1 MMSEVYSKSRMMWC
15 YPVSCYYTLITK
27 NLCCCSVKHHRCSM
41 LLNGYNYFSKYN
53 TKWLIFFPHC
63 WYESSDILMHFA
75 WNHWLLSPQATAFLF
90 DLHGVSRT
98 PHCEIDLNRHHTI
111 KKTELGRMSIPLS
124 PVPLFCKIHFL
135 SKLYI
140 PKHSDPCNASF
151 KMNTVHVYLFAIID
165 IRWDI

>member
-15 YPVSCYYTLITK
+15 CPVSCYYTLITK
-27 NLCCCSVKHHRCSM
+27 NLCCCLVKHHRCSM

-53 TKWLIFFPHC
+53 TKWLIFFSLLLVWII
-63 WYESSDILMHFA
+63 WYTHAL

-111 KKTELGRMSIPLS
+111 KKKRTRQNVYTFFTGTIILQDT
-124 PVPLFCKIHFL
+124 F
-135 SKLYI
+135 SK
-140 PKHSDPCNASF
+140 
-151 KMNTVHVYLFAIID
+151 
-165 IRWDI
+165 

>member
-27 NLCCCSVKHHRCSM
+27 NLCCCLVKHHRCSM

-53 TKWLIFFPHC
+53 TKWLIFFPYC

-111 KKTELGRMSIPLS
+111 KKKRTRQNVYTFITGTIILQDT
-124 PVPLFCKIHFL
+124 F
-135 SKLYI
+135 SK
-140 PKHSDPCNASF
+140 
-151 KMNTVHVYLFAIID
+151 
-165 IRWDI
+165 